1 MNEEERLNVTVIQT
15 YDKYCTQIVD
25 KSPSAHVYSFER
37 VKNAWTKTKT
47 GGIFFL
53 YKRSKVPFFAFMILN
68 RKSPTLNQI
77 ELVTGSLQ
85 LQLHCPF
92 LLYKTS
98 KGGIFSIWFFSGSD
112 CERIAERLGKLV
124 HDAGGLGL
132 KIAPTNQ
139 STNSK
144 SSTSGINLMTAVPK
158 SPETVTKGLNQLM
171 DFVRAS
177 NENSRANSSANPSK
191 VSDSSNNASSHSEG
205 PSIFDMLHKAEADFN
220 SGGSRAVSQSD
231 LTVNSELQR
240 FRTACNLPVSNGN
253 NASDNRSGSLTNGVL
268 NSKKNKPGN
277 ESSRIVSH
285 ISVSELEEQLLQEH
299 ISLPENV
306 DRLTSRSKISGG
318 LKKDIATDDSS
329 PDDQGLPQILDME
342 SPAAYHPVLKDGHVD
357 RNRRLLSDDAGYVD
371 DVDDEEA
378 CENHSGRGLP
388 RSYGVG
394 QRKQRRHVRQQQETF
409 IDELHSPSNRSVNRN
424 KSSSIT
430 PKCKSIIGEDT
441 LVTPDM
447 LTSVPP
453 SVLPEL
459 ISEFHNNKDTV
470 LSLFSENK
478 VSPSLTEKTRMS
490 ESLTKDQLKETLI
503 HLLQTDDDF
512 IHRIHTG
519 YVSALE
525 RRLSRK

>member
-1 MNEEERLNVTVIQT
+1 MNEEEALNVTVIQT
-15 YDKYCTQIVD
+15 YDKYCTQIID
-25 KSPSAHVYSFER
+25 KSPSAHVYSFEKD
-37 VKNAWTKTKT
+37 KNAWTKTKT

-112 CERIAERLGKLV
+112 CERIAEKLGKLV

-139 STNSK
+139 STNFKFSNP
-144 SSTSGINLMTAVPK
+144 GINLMTAVPK

-177 NENSRANSSANPSK
+177 NENSKANSSPNPSK
-191 VSDSSNNASSHSEG
+191 VSDGSNNASSHSDG

-220 SGGSRAVSQSD
+220 SGSSRAVSQSD
-231 LTVNSELQR
+231 LTINNELQR

-253 NASDNRSGSLTNGVL
+253 NASDNRSGSVTNGVL
-268 NSKKNKPGN
+268 ISKKNKPGS
-277 ESSRIVSH
+277 ESSHIISH

-318 LKKDIATDDSS
+318 LKTVIATDDSS
-329 PDDQGLPQILDME
+329 PDDQGVPHMSAME
-342 SPAAYHPVLKDGHVD
+342 SPLSYHPIRKDGHVD

-371 DVDDEEA
+371 DVDEEA
-378 CENHSGRGLP
+378 CENHGGRGLP
-388 RSYGVG
+388 KSYGVG
-394 QRKQRRHVRQQQETF
+394 QRKQRRHVRQQETF
-409 IDELHSPSNRSVNRN
+409 IEELHSPSNRSVNRN
-424 KSSSIT
+424 KSSNIT

-447 LTSVPP
+447 LTSIPP
-453 SVLPEL
+453 SVLPGL
-459 ISEFHNNKDTV
+459 ISEFDNNKDTV
-470 LSLFSENK
+470 SSPFSENK
-478 VSPSLTEKTRMS
+478 VSPLLTEKARMS
-490 ESLTKDQLKETLI
+490 ECLTKDQLRETLI

-519 YVSALE
+519 YISVLE